1 MLRKLPVVGGEG
13 EAEGENSGWSNFAKR
28 IPQSCHLPVNIVGL
42 ICTRT
47 GAELR

>member
-13 EAEGENSGWSNFAKR
+13 EAENSGWSNFAKR